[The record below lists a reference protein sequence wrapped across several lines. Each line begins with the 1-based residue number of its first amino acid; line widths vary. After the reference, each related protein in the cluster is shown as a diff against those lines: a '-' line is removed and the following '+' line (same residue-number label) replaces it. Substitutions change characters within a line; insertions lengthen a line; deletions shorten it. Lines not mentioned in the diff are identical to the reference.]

1 VWRVGRRNV
10 FSVRLASG
18 RRLRA
23 TRDHRILGVTGWRR
37 VRELRPGD
45 HVAVAG
51 RVPEPKNALV
61 WPAELAAL
69 LGHLVGEAASCRD
82 STRLRLSRG
91 RAANFETA
99 ARVAQE
105 KFGATVCTEV
115 REDGETLAYL
125 GGRRLEAWLD
135 EIGYSGTV
143 ASDGE
148 CRRVPEAVYRLRS
161 AEVATFLRHLCAS
174 CGVVALSERREG
186 TPTVQISVPS
196 EELALDIAA
205 LLLRFGIVALIRR
218 VEKSGRLGEF
228 RVIVHGV
235 SALRQYV
242 EHVGAFGHQTRAL
255 ERVHELVVVQRKS
268 EEEELLPAGLLASGE
283 VVLRARGLAPPVR
296 ARADMPGSRVA
307 ELASVALL
315 SRRMLRTYAE
325 RFNDDLLR
333 TWCASDIYWDR
344 VVAIEPAGNEWV
356 YDLTVPGPASW
367 LADGIV
373 SHNSGAIEQDADLIA
388 FIYRDEVYHPDSQSP
403 GIAEIIIAK
412 QRNGPTG
419 FVELMF
425 DKEFARF
432 RNLSQRREADV
443 MYEGEG
449 EMA

>member
-1 VWRVGRRNV
+1 LPGR
-10 FSVRLASG
+10 L
-18 RRLRA
+18 
-23 TRDHRILGVTGWRR
+23 
-37 VRELRPGD
+37 
-45 HVAVAG
+45 
-51 RVPEPKNALV
+51 PEPKNALV

-69 LGHLVGEAASCRD
+69 LGHLVGEAAACRD

-115 REDGETLAYL
+115 RDDGETLAYV
-125 GGRRLEAWLD
+125 GGRRLEAWLE

-143 ASDGE
+143 TSDGQ
-148 CRRVPEAVYRLRS
+148 CRRIPEAVYRLRS
-161 AEVATFLRHLCAS
+161 AEAATFVRHLSAS
-174 CGVVALSERREG
+174 CGVVALPERRDG
-186 TPTVQISVPS
+186 LPTVQISVPS
-196 EELALDIAA
+196 EELALDVAA
-205 LLLRFGIVALIRR
+205 LLQRFGIVALIRR
-218 VEKSGRLGEF
+218 IETSGRLAEF
-228 RVIVHGV
+228 RVVVHGLL
-235 SALRQYV
+235 ALRQYV
-242 EHVGAFGHQTRAL
+242 EQVGAFGHQVRAL
-255 ERVHELVVVQRKS
+255 GRVRELVMTQHAR

-283 VVLRARGLAPPVR
+283 VVLRARGLAAPVR
-296 ARADMPGSRVA
+296 ARADVPGSTVA

-325 RFNDDLLR
+325 RFNDDVLR
-333 TWCASDIYWDR
+333 TWCTNDIYWDR
-344 VVAIEPAGNEWV
+344 VVAIEPEGVESV

-367 LADGIV
+367 LADGVV

-403 GIAEIIIAK
+403 GVAEIIIAK

-432 RNLSQRREADV
+432 RNLSHRNTPDAV
-443 MYEGEG
+443 YEGEG
-449 EMA
+449 ETA